1 MIYDNVCRAVFLRRL
16 DRFSAL
22 VGMDGKQETVHVK
35 NTGRLKE
42 LFVPGA
48 EVWLSGA
55 ASPGRKTAYDL
66 VTVRKAD
73 GALYN
78 VDSQAPNR
86 AALEWLREG
95 DWDEIRP
102 EFSCGGSRI
111 DFFMRRGG
119 EKYLMEVKGCTL
131 VRDGIGIFPDAPT
144 LRGTKHLRE
153 LSRAAG
159 EGFHAC
165 AAFVIQTDGVD
176 TVRPN
181 RETDPAFADALE
193 EAGKRGVRILCLPC
207 HVEKDLMRVSLPF
220 RQSLFG

>member
-1 MIYDNVCRAVFLRRL
+1 MTYDNVCRAVFLKRL

-22 VGMDGKQETVHVK
+22 VDRDGSRETVHVK
-35 NTGRLKE
+35 NTGRLGE

-48 EVWLSGA
+48 EVWLSRA

-86 AALEWLREG
+86 AVLEWLREG
-95 DWDEIRP
+95 AWDEMCP
-102 EFSCGGSRI
+102 EFSYGSSRI

-119 EKYLMEVKGCTL
+119 ERYLMEVKGCTL

-153 LSRAAG
+153 LTRAAG
-159 EGFHAC
+159 EGFRAC

-193 EAGKRGVRILCLPC
+193 EAEQRGVRILCLPC
-207 HVEKDLMRVSLPF
+207 HVEPDLMRVSLPF